1 LGEGPVA
8 GIDIGSRTVKL
19 ALLAGGQLL
28 ATRVE
33 YSNHD
38 PLAVCRLM
46 LDGYAGVPTVA
57 TGYGRRLF
65 REHWPCEVITEIR
78 AAALGARFLHPR
90 TRTVLDI
97 GGQDT
102 KVVALDGDGAVRK
115 FEMNDRCAAGTGRF
129 LEVMAT
135 ALSFS
140 MPEFVAA
147 ADRAGGTLKLG
158 SMCTVFAES
167 EVVSAVA
174 RGHSRAELALGIHR
188 AIADRTAAMLRRLPL
203 EDDVLFCGGGAHNAC
218 LRRLV
223 GEQLGRGVHVPAD
236 PQVVAAVGCALH
248 AAGSTGRSEGAG

>member
-1 LGEGPVA
+1 VPDQPVV
-8 GIDIGSRTVKL
+8 GVDIGSRTVKL
-19 ALLAGGQLL
+19 ALLAEGRLL

-38 PLAVCRLM
+38 PLEACRRM
-46 LDGYAGVPTVA
+46 LDGYAGVPIVA

-78 AAALGARFLHPR
+78 AAALGSRFVHPAC
-90 TRTVLDI
+90 RTVLDV

-102 KVVALDGDGAVRK
+102 KVVALDGDGLVRK

-135 ALSFS
+135 ALGFT
-140 MPEFVAA
+140 MDEFVAA
-147 ADRAGGTLKLG
+147 AGRARGALKLG

-174 RGHSRAELALGIHR
+174 RGHSREELALGIHR
-188 AIADRTAAMLRRLPL
+188 AIADRTTAMLRRLAL
-203 EDDVLFCGGGAHNAC
+203 EDDIVFCGGGALNAC
-218 LRRLV
+218 LHRLV
-223 GEQLGRGVHVPAD
+223 GEQLGRSVHVPAD

-248 AAGSTGRSEGAG
+248 AASAAVPGSV